1 MSAAGSVL
9 AGLRVGGARL
19 RGKTGLL
26 VLLAALAA
34 TLVVAVLE
42 RHAGVVGA
50 ADRTLVGLFRL
61 VVPISCFAFLQLA
74 IGMQNLR
81 EAAWP
86 VARYGHHRGLVAL
99 GVVLAGAFAA
109 AGSALLLAWLGL
121 SVARLFGPAMPNAMP
136 FISDLA
142 ATSFTAVAV
151 SLGYGSWLGLGATFG
166 RLGGGR
172 TLVLLAD
179 FLVGSVGFFA
189 VALPRGAAYSLIGRE
204 AALEL
209 SARQSSLVLVAVT
222 LLCFWLTVLRCRR

>member
-1 MSAAGSVL
+1 MSASL
-9 AGLRVGGARL
+9 
-19 RGKTGLL
+19 TGMERKRRRAAWLFLSPALL

-99 GVVLAGAFAA
+99 GVVLAGA
-109 AGSALLLAWLGL
+109 STT
-121 SVARLFGPAMPNAMP
+121 PNA
-136 FISDLA
+136 
-142 ATSFTAVAV
+142 T
-151 SLGYGSWLGLGATFG
+151 
-166 RLGGGR
+166 R
-172 TLVLLAD
+172 
-179 FLVGSVGFFA
+179 
-189 VALPRGAAYSLIGRE
+189 PR
-204 AALEL
+204 
-209 SARQSSLVLVAVT
+209 
-222 LLCFWLTVLRCRR
+222 